1 MDGLDRLDGLDG
13 LNRLDGW
20 DGLNRLDGLDRFE
33 QAGDFSPLF
42 FEFVFLVIGYY
53 LRFVICF
60 FRFIGSHLS

>member
-1 MDGLDRLDGLDG
+1 LDRLDRLDRLDG
-13 LNRLDGW
+13 
-20 DGLNRLDGLDRFE
+20 LDGLDRFE

-60 FRFIGSHLS
+60 FRFIGSYLS